1 MDAIG
6 ISPISQYFGGATRFD
21 KFLKYLINLSGLAMA
36 GPARRS
42 LWRASAM
49 WLLEWR
55 PGRNNAELRCGG
67 ELPVKAFLVGALI
80 ALSATAVEAA
90 NTKNKKTTSAVD
102 AYARC
107 LSETA
112 AKLDDGKADPN
123 TVAVSVAAQCAW
135 KRELAIAEMT
145 KGSNDPDAKQ
155 GAAEAVR
162 GAETGIIIGTVLEL
176 RKKGMWASRQSG
188 TRAAGKK

>member
-1 MDAIG
+1 MKAI
-6 ISPISQYFGGATRFD
+6 
-21 KFLKYLINLSGLAMA
+21 
-36 GPARRS
+36 
-42 LWRASAM
+42 
-49 WLLEWR
+49 
-55 PGRNNAELRCGG
+55 
-67 ELPVKAFLVGALI
+67 LVGALM
-80 ALSATAVEAA
+80 ALSVTAVEAA
-90 NTKNKKTTSAVD
+90 NSKNKKTTSALD

-112 AKLDDGKADPN
+112 ARLDDGKADPE

-135 KRELAIAEMT
+135 KRELAITEMT

-176 RKKGMWASRQSG
+176 RKKGMGARRQSG
-188 TRAAGKK
+188 TSAAGKK